1 MLREHHEILRDAL
14 NRSTPK
20 IERMI
25 DAAYSAGAKGCKI
38 NGSGSGGSMMAYCDG
53 NEDEIVSAINN
64 VEGKSYIARIA
75 SGARITR
82 D

>member
-38 NGSGSGGSMMAYCDG
+38 NGSGRVGSMMAYRDG
-53 NEDEIVSAINN
+53 NEDEIVSAIND
-64 VEGKSYIARIA
+64 VEGKAYIVRIG
-75 SGARITR
+75 SGARIIR